1 MRICSKL
8 VQKEDLS
15 KFSMNILKEASNT
28 PGLQESLALGEE
40 IKVLLT
46 RNGGSSHHSVV
57 TLDPIEVVVDPLPM
71 GQSCQPSP
79 SWLHGVPR
87 SWKGLKL
94 RVRAAVVVPRGLVL
108 RKKGLEAA
116 PGHAAKPRLPVPI
129 HGSSSWSDVLWIGQI
144 LLKVPCSSP
153 SALTN
158 ASLWAFSR
166 RWHHSFFRYKSGVTL
181 LTSPQMQLS
190 CTSPSSHHFSA
201 CMRTTNFTP

>member
-8 VQKEDLS
+8 VQKEELS
-15 KFSMNILKEASNT
+15 KFSMNILKEASNI

-46 RNGGSSHHSVV
+46 RNGESSHHSVV
-57 TLDPIEVVVDPLPM
+57 ALGPTEVVMDPLPV

-79 SWLHGVPR
+79 SRLHGVPR
-87 SWKGLKL
+87 SWRGLEL
-94 RVRAAVVVPRGLVL
+94 RVRAAVVVPRGLV
-108 RKKGLEAA
+108 KGFG
-116 PGHAAKPRLPVPI
+116 GHAAKPRLPVPI
-129 HGSSSWSDVLWIGQI
+129 HSSSSWSDVLWIDQI
-144 LLKVPCSSP
+144 LLKVPCSNP

-158 ASLWAFSR
+158 ASLRAFPR

-181 LTSPQMQLS
+181 LTSPQKQLS

-201 CMRTTNFTP
+201 CMRTTKSSP